1 MSMFRKLAISAV
13 TAAAVALP
21 SGAALAA
28 GGAGYVED
36 YSFSF
41 EGPFG
46 RFDQNQL
53 QRGLQ
58 VYTEVCMACHGLQYV
73 ALRTLADESG
83 PGLTEEEV
91 RAYIEMNFIE
101 VYDPSIQ
108 DWRSATP
115 NDHFPGSSLE
125 NAPDLSLMTKARAG
139 FSGPYGLGLNPLF
152 RGMGGP
158 EYVASLL
165 THYTGSERE
174 EFGAILYGNETFSGG
189 YIAMAP
195 PLWEDGVV
203 YNDGTPATIEQQA
216 MDVAA
221 FLTWTAEPKLMARK
235 QMGFTAVIMLT
246 ILSVLLYLTNKR
258 IWAPV
263 KSRVKGQTPAE

>member
-1 MSMFRKLAISAV
+1 MLRKLAIS
-13 TAAAVALP
+13 TATVATLALS

-36 YSFSF
+36 YQFSF

-46 RFDQNQL
+46 TFDQNQL

-58 VYTEVCMACHGLQYV
+58 VYTQVCSGCHGLQYV
-73 ALRTLADESG
+73 PLRTLTDEDG
-83 PGLTEEEV
+83 PGLTDAEV
-91 RAYIEMNFIE
+91 RAYIDQNFIE
-101 VYDPSIQ
+101 VYDEEARE
-108 DWRSATP
+108 WRAATP
-115 NDHFPGSSLE
+115 NDHFPMSSLE

-165 THYTGSERE
+165 TNYNGSERE
-174 EFGAILYGNETFSGG
+174 EFGAILYGNDTYEGG

-195 PLWEDGVV
+195 PLWEGAVE
-203 YNDGTPATIEQQA
+203 YNDGTPATVEQMA
-216 MDVAA
+216 LDVSA
-221 FLTWTAEPKLMARK
+221 FLTWTAEPHLMDRK
-235 QMGFTAVIMLT
+235 QMGFTAVLMLG
-246 ILSVLLYLTNKR
+246 ILAVLLYLTNKR
-258 IWAPV
+258 IWSPV
-263 KSRVKGQTPAE
+263 KSRAKGKQPAE